1 MITEN
6 PKVRKEIKEIVD
18 NRVVSWAFIEYLKHC
33 EREIRAR
40 IIHSIIE
47 LTLGSMFAYKIYSFI
62 FRKEIAEL
70 IDNVQ
75 SISKKT
81 ILGLVDKIT
90 AYKNKKKK

>member
-6 PKVRKEIKEIVD
+6 PKVQKEIKEIVN
-18 NRVVSWAFIEYLKHC
+18 NRVVSWVFIEYLKKC

-40 IIHSIIE
+40 IIHSIIK
-47 LTLGSMFAYKIYSFI
+47 LTIRSMFTYKVYSFI

-75 SISKKT
+75 SISKKS
-81 ILGLVDKIT
+81 ILALVDKIS
-90 AYKNKKKK
+90 KFKSKKK

>member
-1 MITEN
+1 MN
-6 PKVRKEIKEIVD
+6 PKIEKEIKEIVD
-18 NRVVSWAFIEYLKHC
+18 NRVVSWVFIEYLKNC
-33 EREIRAR
+33 EREIRAK
-40 IIHSIIE
+40 IIQKIVEI
-47 LTLGSMFAYKIYSFI
+47 TLGSMFMYKILSFI

-81 ILGLVDKIT
+81 ILGLVDKLT

>member
-6 PKVRKEIKEIVD
+6 PKVQKEIKEIVD
-18 NRVVSWAFIEYLKHC
+18 NRVVSWVFIEYLKKC

-40 IIHSIIE
+40 IIYSIIE
-47 LTLGSMFAYKIYSFI
+47 FTLGSMFAYKIISFI

-75 SISKKT
+75 SISKKS
-81 ILGLVDKIT
+81 ILALVDKVS
-90 AYKNKKKK
+90 KFRSKKK

>member
-6 PKVRKEIKEIVD
+6 PKVQKAIKEIVN
-18 NRVVSWAFIEYLKHC
+18 NRVVSWVFIEYLKKC

-47 LTLGSMFAYKIYSFI
+47 LTLGSMFAYKVYSFI

-75 SISKKT
+75 SISKKS
-81 ILGLVDKIT
+81 ILALVDKIS
-90 AYKNKKKK
+90 KFKSKKK

>member
-6 PKVRKEIKEIVD
+6 PKVQKEIKEIVN
-18 NRVVSWAFIEYLKHC
+18 NRVVSWVFIEYLKKC

-47 LTLGSMFAYKIYSFI
+47 LTLGSMFAYKVYSFI

-75 SISKKT
+75 SISKKS
-81 ILGLVDKIT
+81 ILALVDKIS
-90 AYKNKKKK
+90 KFKSKKK

>member
-6 PKVRKEIKEIVD
+6 PKVQKEIKEIVN
-18 NRVVSWAFIEYLKHC
+18 NRVVSWVFIEYLKKC

-47 LTLGSMFAYKIYSFI
+47 LTLGSMFAYKIISFL

-75 SISKKT
+75 SISKKS
-81 ILGLVDKIT
+81 ILALVDKIS
-90 AYKNKKKK
+90 KFKSKKK

>member
-1 MITEN
+1 MN
-6 PKVRKEIKEIVD
+6 PKIEKEIKNIIN
-18 NRVVSWAFIEYLKHC
+18 NRIVSWVFIEYLKHC

-40 IIHSIIE
+40 IIQKIIE
-47 LTLGSMFAYKIYSFI
+47 VTLGSMFAYKIYSFI

-70 IDNVQ
+70 IDNVK

-81 ILGLVDKIT
+81 ILGLVDKLT